1 MCEGGRDKCV
11 TDVQSSSQ
19 IIIIIN
25 KPTPSY
31 SLNPTGTER
40 QELDTVDP
48 QVDKLMSTAAADIEY
63 NELTMKQ
70 QQTTYLVGLSVFN
83 CIFSTNRLYHATGL
97 WNILCRAGDKT
108 NTIK

>member
-1 MCEGGRDKCV
+1 
-11 TDVQSSSQ
+11 VQSSSQ

-31 SLNPTGTER
+31 SLNPRACTATER

-48 QVDKLMSTAAADIEY
+48 EVDKLMGTAADIEY

-83 CIFSTNRLYHATGL
+83 CIFSTNRLYHATGV